1 MDMHSSLQL
10 VAVEEPVTMATP
22 VMPVTMATPVMPVS
36 GGETERRFGK
46 LVSDQEL
53 QRLMDDRVPPETRR
67 KIKWAAQLFETW
79 RSDRNAAISA
89 EEPGT
94 ENLSVIGPTLLQ
106 MTDDE
111 LNYSMARFVQEVH
124 KKGERVTT

>member
-67 KIKWAAQLFETW
+67 KIKWAAQLFEKW
-79 RSDRNAAISA
+79 AILLGMSSAIHFGEFPEDIRKYFSLRSSLDL
-89 EEPGT
+89 EF
-94 ENLSVIGPTLLQ
+94 LL
-106 MTDDE
+106 
-111 LNYSMARFVQEVH
+111 A
-124 KKGERVTT
+124 